1 MPSTTHATGTSVP
14 TTSPHQHEQL
24 SAHRKANDAA
34 ACAVMLDIMSPAW
47 PPSAGGAQVATSALS
62 IDQLMQAA
70 FFNGRT
76 PRSGEY
82 KAGTRAVLENRIE
95 RKDIIPPYQAGT
107 TEADAY
113 FSGIEEGKSIWRA
126 AVAKIGGQA

>member
-1 MPSTTHATGTSVP
+1 MPSTTHTQGTSVP
-14 TTSPHQHEQL
+14 STNTPFDHNDAIARRE
-24 SAHRKANDAA
+24 AVDAA
-34 ACAVMLDIMSPAW
+34 ARAGMLRSMGPARNT
-47 PPSAGGAQVATSALS
+47 ADVTV
-62 IDQLMQAA
+62 DQLMQAA

-95 RKDIIPPYQAGT
+95 HKDIVPPYQAGT

-113 FSGIEEGKSIWRA
+113 FAGIEEGKSVWRA
-126 AVAKIGGQA
+126 VMSKTGGAA